1 MALELTKRVAGEQWN
16 IAKGSARAFADGARI
31 KSKHLDKVRKY
42 LSWKGIRKLPRDIKN
57 KIRTRKAKNKKGW
70 IWPIDGKCPG
80 AQEGGRRRYRRRRR
94 RRRRY
99 RRRRTRRKR
108 GGRRGT
114 RFYRRRRTRRR

>member
-1 MALELTKRVAGEQWN
+1 MTLALTKKIAGEQLD
-16 IAKGSARAFADGARI
+16 IAKGSARAFVDGARI
-31 KSKHLDKVRKY
+31 NRSHWDKVRKY
-42 LSWKGIRKLPRDIKN
+42 LSLKGIRKLPRDIKN

-70 IWPIDGKCPG
+70 IWPIDGKCPR
-80 AQEGGRRRYRRRRR
+80 AQEGGRRRYRR